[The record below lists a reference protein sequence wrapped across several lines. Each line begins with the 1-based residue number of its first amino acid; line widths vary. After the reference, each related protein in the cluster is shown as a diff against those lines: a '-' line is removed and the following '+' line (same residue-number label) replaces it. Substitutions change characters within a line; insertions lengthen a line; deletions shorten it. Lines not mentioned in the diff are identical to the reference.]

1 MSQLEYECEYEY
13 ERVMIFFKK
22 GNLSTDLPKTAV
34 KGVDSL
40 MMGAFFVSFLSILLH
55 IIIDNERQKIEKEN
69 KSKRAMTINIC
80 VSPIGG
86 AQEEAPRRRTKTC
99 IQRIAVFMAKIF
111 FPLLNLTSIVVFF
124 YFNITVY
131 IDQSDNRDSFIDMAI
146 CNLLANVW
154 I

>member
-1 MSQLEYECEYEY
+1 
-13 ERVMIFFKK
+13 MIFFRM

-111 FPLLNLTSIVVFF
+111 FPLLNCMSMVSLF
-124 YFNITVY
+124 YVIITDY
-131 IDQSDNRDSFIDMAI
+131 INQSNTTDSFIDI
-146 CNLLANVW
+146 SVCNWLANV
-154 I
+154 